1 MSPVEKE
8 NVFKS
13 SGDVFKSSGDAE
25 TFKRRLNLH
34 VSSLKH
40 CVFNIIQFVF
50 LKKQST

>member
-8 NVFKS
+8 NALLKS
-13 SGDVFKSSGDAE
+13 SGDVE

-50 LKKQST
+50 LKKQSTCT